1 MRYVSFLPDP
11 LTIRPLPAVMLHYAR
26 SDTHF
31 LLHIYDQIRI
41 ELSKASDAPPDLL
54 LEVLARS
61 SETALQVWSRRT
73 YDYEDGLG
81 AGGWRSLVR
90 KWHKEAEWGLQYDA
104 DGEPAGPGRGTAFE
118 VFRAVHAWR
127 DAVARELDESTD
139 YVLPTHMLFKLA
151 TRPYLA
157 AAKIDV
163 ATVLGSCVPA
173 PPVVRKRAA
182 ELAGVVRKAVEDEE
196 KRPVLAMPGQA
207 SAAKAAASAVSTG
220 PAVVP
225 QSHSLFAPAAT
236 ARASGSQGL
245 ADRSARA
252 TMSSFLT
259 PVVASIVAPVAKAS
273 ALLGGPIDVASS
285 TSDVVRQVLGSFSL
299 SFATTTPVAS
309 TSKVTLDAI
318 GTTDHV
324 FVPAAERVTK
334 RTAPAPVTSTHIR
347 FDDAGTPTP
356 DEEIIVQSR
365 ERKGKRK
372 AVAAPPPVETEL
384 SSVPSS
390 RQSSGA
396 EAALALVPDAAR
408 PSKTARKKDK
418 LKVEPFDYATEPSL
432 VAGLD
437 GPAPAKVAKPRK
449 RKRDEGQVS
458 GSATFRAP
466 AKAPKPSGKSQTF

>member
-196 KRPVLAMPGQA
+196 KRPVLAMPGQVGAA
-207 SAAKAAASAVSTG
+207 SAAATGVSAG
-220 PAVVP
+220 PTVVP
-225 QSHSLFAPAAT
+225 QSDSLFAPVAT
-236 ARASGSQGL
+236 ARAS
-245 ADRSARA
+245 
-252 TMSSFLT
+252 M
-259 PVVASIVAPVAKAS
+259 
-273 ALLGGPIDVASS
+273 
-285 TSDVVRQVLGSFSL
+285 L
-299 SFATTTPVAS
+299 SYP
-309 TSKVTLDAI
+309 L
-318 GTTDHV
+318 
-324 FVPAAERVTK
+324 
-334 RTAPAPVTSTHIR
+334 
-347 FDDAGTPTP
+347 
-356 DEEIIVQSR
+356 
-365 ERKGKRK
+365 
-372 AVAAPPPVETEL
+372 
-384 SSVPSS
+384 
-390 RQSSGA
+390 
-396 EAALALVPDAAR
+396 
-408 PSKTARKKDK
+408 
-418 LKVEPFDYATEPSL
+418 
-432 VAGLD
+432 
-437 GPAPAKVAKPRK
+437 
-449 RKRDEGQVS
+449 
-458 GSATFRAP
+458 
-466 AKAPKPSGKSQTF
+466 